1 MLVETLVEPGPAR
14 PPFPHCGAAH
24 GASGGPRATPE
35 SGVRVVRGRL
45 AARTFVFHATI
56 YRCLVTP
63 PPTLAPTRTRAL
75 ADTHV
80 LHSIREAHV
89 VAHAAQIVLAPGGA
103 VPHRAAPLLLELA
116 PVFTAGG
123 A

>member
-45 AARTFVFHATI
+45 AARTFVFHYDISMPSNPSSHTSSHTHA
-56 YRCLVTP
+56 
-63 PPTLAPTRTRAL
+63 RAL